1 MNSFSNFSNL
11 FSKRALIFS
20 RSIFFF
26 KKKQKRI
33 LKRIRVI
40 VGLSGGVDSSVTALL
55 LQRAG
60 FDVQCVFM
68 KNWDPLDELG
78 KDSTISGEG
87 GCKQQKEDFMSAELV
102 ARRLNV
108 SLQFADFS
116 KEYWNT
122 VFTPLL
128 SGLINGQTPNPDMNC
143 NRFVKFGA
151 FRKFALE
158 EMGADCIA
166 TGHYAQIFPPIK
178 NPFINNIPIEHTMNY
193 KNSIELSNIRQK
205 NQLEQVSYQQ
215 FPRLFA
221 SIDPLKDQ
229 SDFLSLV
236 KPQDLCRVILPLG
249 SYTKQQVRSIALE
262 HGLSTAKRRDS
273 YGICFVGKRPFSEFI
288 KGYLPVLK
296 PAKFINIETGEEV
309 ISKGG
314 VICDR
319 KEGEKDSKNTDKSNP
334 PVQISIE
341 TLTIGQ
347 SAKISGAKT
356 KWYVCATRFGDEE
369 GGDAYNVA
377 WVANNEHHAALY
389 STTIAVSFD
398 MFNFITR
405 LEDTTSNYSM
415 SGLTRALYNA
425 KKRNIQET
433 TSFIDRKT
441 TTSSTISTSTSS
453 DNDNDTFLKDLTKWL
468 QGDKYSTTEINNSIP
483 SMRVAFR
490 DRHKHESQLNFA
502 DATIVHKNEWLKAC
516 SKLLYTPSQKTIQKR
531 RDFKWINEEIL
542 SSTVVEEN
550 PVYKN
555 QALQDIQL
563 QETRNLLLILRFDK
577 PRRAVTTGQVLV
589 LYDPV
594 KRNDAPGI
602 QTSTTSGTLQQQF
615 WSGAGLECI
624 GGGTILFVGPSLF
637 SMNQQLHR

>member
-1 MNSFSNFSNL
+1 
-11 FSKRALIFS
+11 
-20 RSIFFF
+20 
-26 KKKQKRI
+26 
-33 LKRIRVI
+33 
-40 VGLSGGVDSSVTALL
+40 LL

-68 KNWDPLDELG
+68 KNWDPVDELG

-108 SLQFADFS
+108 SLNFADFS

-128 SGLINGQTPNPDMNC
+128 SGLIKGQTPNPDMNC

-166 TGHYAQIFPPIK
+166 TGHYAQISPPIIE
-178 NPFINNIPIEHTMNY
+178 PFLNNIPIEHTINY

-205 NQLEQVSYQQ
+205 NQLEQVSNQQ

-236 KPQDLCRVILPLG
+236 NPHDLCRVILPLG

-288 KGYLPVLK
+288 TGYLPILK

-314 VICDR
+314 VVCDR
-319 KEGEKDSKNTDKSNP
+319 KEEEGEEESKDTVKSNP
-334 PVQISIE
+334 AVQINIE

-347 SAKISGAKT
+347 SAKIAGAKR

-377 WVANNEHHAALY
+377 WVANNEHHTALY
-389 STTIAVSFD
+389 STTLAVSFD

-405 LEDTTSNYSM
+405 LQDMTSNNSI

-425 KKRNIQET
+425 KKRKIQDT
-433 TSFIDRKT
+433 TSIIERKT

-453 DNDNDTFLKDLTKWL
+453 DDTDTDKFLKELTKWL
-468 QGDKYSTTEINNSIP
+468 KGDICSTIEMKNSIP

-516 SKLLYTPSQKTIQKR
+516 SMLLSTPSQKTIQKR
-531 RDFKWINEEIL
+531 RDFEWINEEIL
-542 SSTVVEEN
+542 ASPVVEEN
-550 PVYKN
+550 PVLKN
-555 QALQDIQL
+555 QDLQDIQDI
-563 QETRNLLLILRFDK
+563 QDTRNLVLILRFDK

-602 QTSTTSGTLQQQF
+602 QTSVIQNNIFIGTDNTTSNSTSSSTLQQQF
-615 WSGAGLECI
+615 WSGAGLECL
-624 GGGTILFVGPSLF
+624 GGGPILFVGPSLF